1 MPRGGHRQAE
11 VGHQAV
17 VEGRGQAA
25 VGVEVV
31 LHHDSPLLV
40 AEAEVLWLPWLLLVA
55 VPLTL
60 L

>member
-11 VGHQAV
+11 VGHQAG

-40 AEAEVLWLPWLLLVA
+40 AEAEQAVLWLPWLM
-55 VPLTL
+55 
-60 L
+60 

>member
-40 AEAEVLWLPWLLLVA
+40 AEAEQAVLWLPWLM
-55 VPLTL
+55 
-60 L
+60 